1 VVAIAVNKMNF
12 TNSVFINCPF
22 DNEYLPLLKPLLFI
36 LIKLGFNPRIALERS
51 DSGEIRLNKILELIE
66 SSKFSIHDLS
76 RSRSKVPGEYYRLNM
91 PFELGLDLGC
101 KQYNIDVKYRGKKF
115 LILEEEKYSTQKSLS
130 DLSFADCKCHNG
142 EAEELVYEVRNWFVE
157 NIIPDA
163 PSASSLWD
171 DYNYFYAF
179 IYESMI
185 HKGLKQKDINRLP
198 IAEFIK
204 YIDNYLNNYRV

>member
-76 RSRSKVPGEYYRLNM
+76 RLIPIC
-91 PFELGLDLGC
+91 FH
-101 KQYNIDVKYRGKKF
+101 QYNIFQKTNVFSHYETP
-115 LILEEEKYSTQKSLS
+115 IL
-130 DLSFADCKCHNG
+130 
-142 EAEELVYEVRNWFVE
+142 RRR
-157 NIIPDA
+157 
-163 PSASSLWD
+163 SAQVS
-171 DYNYFYAF
+171 
-179 IYESMI
+179 
-185 HKGLKQKDINRLP
+185 
-198 IAEFIK
+198 
-204 YIDNYLNNYRV
+204 